1 SAARS
6 SPPRSASTGS
16 LTTVSGAT
24 RTATRDKSAR
34 AGPESGAACGTE
46 CAHAANSSTAAHTF
60 TLLRRDLHLRIR
72 LDAALVALR
81 LHLGEIGEHLV
92 HLAPVHRLALRRD
105 HRARRSRLH
114 ALVRAR
120 AHRQHAGVLGDLHH
134 VAG

>member
-1 SAARS
+1 MLVVTVSAPGRSETVKPSSASALPSAARS

-81 LHLGEIGEHLV
+81 LHLGEV
-92 HLAPVHRLALRRD
+92 
-105 HRARRSRLH
+105 
-114 ALVRAR
+114 
-120 AHRQHAGVLGDLHH
+120 
-134 VAG
+134 